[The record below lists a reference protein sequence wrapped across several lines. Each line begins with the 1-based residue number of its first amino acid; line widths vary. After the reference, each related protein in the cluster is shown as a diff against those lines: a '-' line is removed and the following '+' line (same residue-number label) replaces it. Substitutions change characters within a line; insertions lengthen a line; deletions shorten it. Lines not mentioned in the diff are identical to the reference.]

1 MIFNHLTSHTVN
13 NTNFF
18 DFGVEAGDTQLMV
31 ERGSFGYLPLSTP
44 IQFFERHQDQLFVSQ
59 LCLLGWFIMMMLIP
73 ALFFHGVLIFITC

>member
-1 MIFNHLTSHTVN
+1 MSTVN

-31 ERGSFGYLPLSTP
+31 EGDFFGYSELLIP
-44 IQFFERHQDQLFVSQ
+44 IQFFQSHQYQLFVSQ

-73 ALFFHGVLIFITC
+73 ALFSWRANFRYL